1 MTFVIAEGR
10 YRIAGGE
17 GRLLE
22 SEQGLLRPSS
32 ACPRLQNDWTEPN
45 WQSAL
50 SAPKNSCKRVKPPE
64 ALEEY
69 LLVLRDDPE
78 NDIVR
83 QLAADLCLSL
93 SRNADAVRL
102 LGELFEKQVG
112 AGDATRASLTYKKLA
127 RHGNPTWQQK
137 FRFGQLLEGSNKK
150 LAVGTYEAAL
160 QDLLKIGKK
169 QESAEILDR
178 IVAIEPT
185 QANLLRVAELAS
197 ELGNRKASAGA
208 FQRIAI
214 LIEAEGGEVAQWYE
228 RAYQEDSSDQS
239 IALAYGK
246 SLLSQGQV
254 GAAIFILE
262 PQLNSGQVTPA
273 LRETYADA
281 LVAAGRFGEAEPLV
295 WQLFEQNPARVQQ
308 VIGLIGNFLDAE
320 QDAAAVELARKLE
333 QFQRRRGERRQ
344 FIAIMEDITGAHRA
358 SSEIL
363 EFLSEL
369 YNSSN
374 RENDYCQTLLK
385 LFDLY
390 CSTADFAKAAECL
403 DRAAEVDP
411 YEPGHLKR
419 LEMLRGK
426 VDDSRFKVIASR
438 FSSAAKAP
446 EERVQAEGPTLGAGT
461 LQDLMLQAEI
471 LVQYGMRT
479 KAVERLQRI
488 QELFPREE
496 ERNEDLQRLYLAA
509 GVTPRY
515 AGSAPLPPAA
525 PSAAPVAPSAPA
537 VAAPDPAADVRS
549 FTRVA
554 EITRKLYHQ
563 GTAPAV
569 LSTAVK
575 EIGAHWEASR
585 CIAAMGKPGLSPTAM
600 DEFCAE
606 GFKKSSVGALGELVA
621 CLQQAVEGHEPL
633 AIQEAAK
640 DPALQSVKKIVNELG
655 ATSILAVPLSDGP
668 DTVGLLV
675 VIHSRPRTWQQS
687 DMVVLKT
694 LTEQM
699 VIALNNAGLRRLV
712 KNLSVTDEKSGL
724 LKRASYIDLL
734 LAESKRAIQNA
745 SSLSVVLLQF
755 GKSSALIK
763 EYGEAEVQAMI
774 ERAGQLFAAN
784 IRSNDLAFRYDTS
797 TIAILLG
804 ETAEKEAI
812 MAIEKLRKIVSDL
825 KLPAK
830 DGVAQP
836 AQFSAGVAE
845 AVIRNEY
852 DPVDV
857 VTEIINRV
865 EQALGQAIAQGS
877 GKVVALGPVALTTSA
892 VA

>member
-1 MTFVIAEGR
+1 MPEITKRLDRAEL
-10 YRIAGGE
+10 A
-17 GRLLE
+17 
-22 SEQGLLRPSS
+22 
-32 ACPRLQNDWTEPN
+32 
-45 WQSAL
+45 
-50 SAPKNSCKRVKPPE
+50 KRVERAEKLLQKGKTVE

-69 LLVLRDDPE
+69 LLVLRDDTE
-78 NDIVR
+78 NDVVR
-83 QLAADLCLSL
+83 QLAADLCLSV
-93 SRNADAVRL
+93 SRNVDAVRL
-102 LGELFEKQVG
+102 LGELFERQV
-112 AGDATRASLTYKKLA
+112 ATGDATRASLTYKKLA
-127 RHGNPTWQQK
+127 RHGSPTWQQK

-150 LAVGTYEAAL
+150 LAVGTYETAL
-160 QDLLKIGKK
+160 ADLVKLGKK

-178 IVAIEPT
+178 VVALEPT

-197 ELGNRKASAGA
+197 ELGNRKSAALA
-208 FQRIAI
+208 FQRVAQVAA
-214 LIEAEGGEVAQWYE
+214 AEGGDSAPWYE
-228 RAYQEDSSDQS
+228 RAYQEDASDPS

-246 SLLSQGQV
+246 TLLAQGQA

-262 PQLNSGQVTPA
+262 PQLNSTQAIPEM
-273 LRETYADA
+273 RETYAGA
-281 LVAAGRFGEAEPLV
+281 LVAAGRFAEAEPLV

-308 VIGLIGNFLDAE
+308 VIALIGQLIDAE
-320 QDAAAVELARKLE
+320 QDEAAVALARKLE

-344 FIAIMEDITGAHRA
+344 FIAIMQDITAQHRV
-358 SSEIL
+358 SPLVL

-369 YNSSN
+369 YNASN

-390 CSTADFAKAAECL
+390 CGTGEFAKAADCL

-419 LEMLRGK
+419 LDLLKGK
-426 VDDSRFKVIASR
+426 VDDGRFKVIASR
-438 FSSAAKAP
+438 FNSVSKPA
-446 EERVQAEGPTLGAGT
+446 EEPAHATEPTLGAST

-471 LVQYGMRT
+471 LVQYGMRN

-496 ERNEDLQRLYLAA
+496 ERNEDLQRLYMAA

-525 PSAAPVAPSAPA
+525 AAAAAAAVPAPAPPVAAPVHDS
-537 VAAPDPAADVRS
+537 AADVRS

-575 EIGAHWEASR
+575 EIGAHWDTTR
-585 CIAAMGKPGLSPTAM
+585 CVLAMGKPGVSTTTV

-606 GFKKSSVGALGELVA
+606 GIKKGSASAIAELVA
-621 CLQQAVEGHEPL
+621 CLHQAVDGHDPL
-633 AIQEAAK
+633 AISDAAK
-640 DPALQSVKKIVNELG
+640 APALDAAKKSVAELA
-655 ATSILAVPLSDGP
+655 ATSILAIPLSDGEEK
-668 DTVGLLV
+668 VGILLL
-675 VIHSRPRTWQQS
+675 IHNKSRTWQQG
-687 DMVVLKT
+687 DMLVLKT

-745 SSLSVVLLQF
+745 SALSVLLVQF
-755 GKSSALIK
+755 GKSAAMIR
-763 EYGEAEVQAMI
+763 EYGEAEVQTMM
-774 ERAGQLFAAN
+774 ERVGQLFAAN
-784 IRSNDLAFRYDTS
+784 IRTNDLAFRYDTT
-797 TIAILLG
+797 TIAVLLG
-804 ETAEKEAI
+804 ETAEKEA
-812 MAIEKLRKIVSDL
+812 MLAIEKLRKIVAPVR
-825 KLPAK
+825 LPAK
-830 DGVAQP
+830 EGGKELP
-836 AQFSAGVAE
+836 AQFSAGLAE
-845 AVIRNEY
+845 AVIRAEY
-852 DPVDV
+852 DPADV
-857 VTEIINRV
+857 VTEVINRA
-865 EQALGQAIAQGS
+865 EHALGQAMAQGP
-877 GKVVALGPVALTTSA
+877 GKIVALGQALAAGA

>member
-1 MTFVIAEGR
+1 MAETTK
-10 YRIAGGE
+10 
-17 GRLLE
+17 RLDR
-22 SEQGLLRPSS
+22 SEL
-32 ACPRLQNDWTEPN
+32 T
-45 WQSAL
+45 
-50 SAPKNSCKRVKPPE
+50 KRVERAEKLLQKGKTQE
-64 ALEEY
+64 ALDEY
-69 LLVLRDDPE
+69 MLVLRDDPE
-78 NDIVR
+78 NDVVR
-83 QLAADLCLSL
+83 QLAADLCLSV
-93 SRNADAVRL
+93 SRNGDAVRL
-102 LGELFEKQVG
+102 LGDLFERQV
-112 AGDATRASLTYKKLA
+112 ATGDATRASLTYKKLA

-137 FRFGQLLEGSNKK
+137 VRFGQLLEGSNKK

-160 QDLLKIGKK
+160 SDLAKLGKK
-169 QESAEILDR
+169 QETAEILER
-178 IVAIEPT
+178 VVALEPI
-185 QANLLRVAELAS
+185 QANFLRMAELSS
-197 ELGNRKASAGA
+197 ELGNHKAAAAAFSRVAQLSA
-208 FQRIAI
+208 
-214 LIEAEGGEVAQWYE
+214 AEGGDAAQWYE
-228 RAYQEDSSDQS
+228 RAYQEDSSDPA

-246 SLLSQGQV
+246 ILLAQGQA

-262 PQLNSGQVTPA
+262 PQMSSQQVTPE
-273 LRETYADA
+273 LREAFANA
-281 LVAAGRFGEAEPLV
+281 LLAAGRHVEAEPLI
-295 WQLFEQNPARVQQ
+295 WQLFEQNPSRVQQ
-308 VIGLIGNFLDAE
+308 VIALIGHFLDGQ
-320 QDAAAVELARKLE
+320 QDEEAVGLARKLE

-358 SSEIL
+358 SPQML

-369 YNSSN
+369 YNASN

-390 CSTADFAKAAECL
+390 VGTGEFAKAAECL

-419 LEMLRGK
+419 LDMLKGK
-426 VDDSRFKVIASR
+426 VEDGRFKVISSR
-438 FSSAAKAP
+438 FNSVSKPA
-446 EERVQAEGPTLGAGT
+446 EEPSHVEAPTLGAST

-471 LVQYGMRT
+471 LVQYGMRG

-525 PSAAPVAPSAPA
+525 APAPVAPVAP
-537 VAAPDPAADVRS
+537 APDPQADVRS

-575 EIGAHWEASR
+575 EIGAHWEATR
-585 CIAAMGKPGLSPTAM
+585 CIAAMGKAGLSPTAV

-606 GFKKSSVGALGELVA
+606 GTKKGSSSAIAELVW
-621 CLQQAVEGHEPL
+621 CLQKAVEGHDPL
-633 AIQEAAK
+633 AIHDVPK
-640 DPALQSVKKIVNELG
+640 SPALQSAKKAIGELG
-655 ATSILAVPLSDGP
+655 PASLLAIPLSDGEE
-668 DTVGLLV
+668 TVGILV
-675 VIHSRPRTWQQS
+675 LMHSKPRVWQPA

-694 LTEQM
+694 LSDQM

-724 LKRASYIDLL
+724 LKRASYLDLL

-745 SSLSVVLLQF
+745 SSLSVLLMQF
-755 GKSSALIK
+755 GKSALMVK
-763 EYGEAEVQAMI
+763 EYGEPDVQAVM
-774 ERAGQLFAAN
+774 ERVGQMFAAN
-784 IRSNDLAFRYDTS
+784 IRSNDLAFRYDTT

-804 ETAEKEAI
+804 ETAEKEA
-812 MAIEKLRKIVSDL
+812 MLAVEKLRKIISEVRF
-825 KLPAK
+825 PAK
-830 DGVAQP
+830 DGAQGAP
-836 AQFSAGVAE
+836 ALFSAGLAE
-845 AVIRNEY
+845 AVIRTEY

-857 VTEIINRV
+857 VTEVINRG
-865 EQALGQAIAQGS
+865 EHALAQAMAQGP
-877 GKVVALGPVALTTSA
+877 GKIVALGPALSAGA

>member
-1 MTFVIAEGR
+1 MERAEK
-10 YRIAGGE
+10 
-17 GRLLE
+17 LL
-22 SEQGLLRPSS
+22 QKGKT
-32 ACPRLQNDWTEPN
+32 A
-45 WQSAL
+45 
-50 SAPKNSCKRVKPPE
+50 E

-78 NDIVR
+78 NDVVR
-83 QLAADLCLSL
+83 QLSADLCLSL
-93 SRNADAVRL
+93 NRNADAVKL
-102 LGELFEKQVG
+102 LGDLFERQVT

-127 RHGNPTWQQK
+127 RHGSPTWQQK

-160 QDLLKIGKK
+160 ADLTKVGKK
-169 QESAEILDR
+169 QESAEVLDR

-185 QANLLRVAELAS
+185 QANLMRVAELAS
-197 ELGNRKASAGA
+197 ELGNRKAAASAFSRVA
-208 FQRIAI
+208 QLVAND
-214 LIEAEGGEVAQWYE
+214 GGDAAQWYE
-228 RAYQEDSSDQS
+228 KAYQEDASDQG

-246 SLLSQGQV
+246 SLLGQGQA

-262 PQLNSGQVTPA
+262 SQVNSGQVSPE
-273 LRETYADA
+273 LRETFADA
-281 LVAAGRFGEAEPLV
+281 LVAAGRYADAEPLV
-295 WQLFEQNPARVQQ
+295 WQLFEQNPGRVQQ
-308 VIGLIGNFLDAE
+308 VIALIGKLLDE
-320 QDAAAVELARKLE
+320 QQDDTAVALARKLE

-344 FIAIMEDITGAHRA
+344 FIAIMEDLTAAHRA
-358 SSEIL
+358 SPQTL

-369 YNSSN
+369 YNASN
-374 RENDYCQTLLK
+374 RENDYCTTLLK

-390 CSTADFAKAAECL
+390 CSTGEFAKAAECL

-426 VDDSRFKVIASR
+426 VDDARFNVISSR
-438 FSSAAKAP
+438 FSPVSKQ
-446 EERVQAEGPTLGAGT
+446 VQEPAQEEGPTLGAST

-471 LVQYGMRT
+471 LVQYGMRN

-496 ERNEDLQRLYLAA
+496 ERNEDLQRLYLSA

-515 AGSAPLPPAA
+515 AGSAPLPPA
-525 PSAAPVAPSAPA
+525 SAPTPA
-537 VAAPDPAADVRS
+537 PAATVPAPTPDPAADVRS

-563 GTAPAV
+563 NTAPAV

-575 EIGAHWEASR
+575 EIGTHWEATR
-585 CIAAMGKPGLSPTAM
+585 CVAAMGKAGLPPTAV

-606 GFKKSSVGALGELVA
+606 GYKKGSASAIGELIA
-621 CLQQAVEGHEPL
+621 CLHHVVQGHEPL
-633 AIQEAAK
+633 AIQDAPKAAALQAAK
-640 DPALQSVKKIVNELG
+640 KAVADLG
-655 ATSILAVPLSDGP
+655 ASSILAVPLTEGEE
-668 DTVGLLV
+668 TVGILV
-675 VIHSRPRTWQQS
+675 LIHSRGQLWQQA
-687 DMVVLKT
+687 DLVVLKT
-694 LTEQM
+694 LSEQM

-734 LAESKRAIQNA
+734 LAESKRAIQN
-745 SSLSVVLLQF
+745 SSTLSLVLLQF
-755 GKSSALIK
+755 GKTSALIK
-763 EYGEAEVQAMI
+763 EHGEAEVQAVM

-804 ETAEKEAI
+804 ETGEKEALL
-812 MAIEKLRKIVSDL
+812 AIEKLRKIISNVRF
-825 KLPAK
+825 PAK
-830 DGVAQP
+830 DGNEQGEA
-836 AQFSAGVAE
+836 AKFAAGVAE
-845 AVIRNEY
+845 AVVRTEY

-857 VTEIINRV
+857 VTEAINRV
-865 EQALGQAIAQGS
+865 ELAVAQALSQGV
-877 GKVVALGPVALTTSA
+877 GNVVALGPKALATGA